1 MVNDLR
7 TLGFSII
14 VLLGSIMTLGFFVV
28 FFALLVKKGIRIK
41 SKIFTIVIFD
51 VYGNRAHLN
60 GIRTNFKN
68 RDVALS
74 FSKFYKQEFPL
85 YTFDVMSGNDTKKQ
99 IILK

>member
-1 MVNDLR
+1 MKDLK
-7 TLGFSII
+7 TPGFSII

-28 FFALLVKKGIRIK
+28 FFALLVKKGIKIE

-51 VYGNRAHLN
+51 VYGNRANLN

-85 YTFDVMSGNDTKKQ
+85 YTFDVLSGNDAKKQ

>member
-1 MVNDLR
+1 MTNDLK
-7 TLGFSII
+7 TPGFSII
-14 VLLGSIMTLGFFVV
+14 ILFGSIMTLGFFVV
-28 FFALLVKKGIRIK
+28 FFALLVKKGIKIE

-68 RDVALS
+68 HDVALS
-74 FSKFYKQEFPL
+74 FSKFYKNQFPL
-85 YTFDVMSGNDTKKQ
+85 HTFDVMSGNDTKKQ

>member
-41 SKIFTIVIFD
+41 SKTFTIVIFD

>member
-7 TLGFSII
+7 
-14 VLLGSIMTLGFFVV
+14 TLGFFVV

-41 SKIFTIVIFD
+41 SKTFTIVIFD

-60 GIRTNFKN
+60 GIKTNFKN

>member
-1 MVNDLR
+1 MKDLN
-7 TLGFSII
+7 TPGFSII
-14 VLLGSIMTLGFFVV
+14 ILLGSIMTLGFFVV
-28 FFALLVKKGIRIK
+28 FFALLVKKGIKIE

-51 VYGNRAHLN
+51 VYGNRANLN

-85 YTFDVMSGNDTKKQ
+85 YTFDVMSENDAEKQ

>member
-1 MVNDLR
+1 MKDLK
-7 TLGFSII
+7 TPGFSII

-28 FFALLVKKGIRIK
+28 FFALLVKKGIKIE

-51 VYGNRAHLN
+51 VYGNRANLN

-85 YTFDVMSGNDTKKQ
+85 NTFDVMSGNDAKKQ

>member
-41 SKIFTIVIFD
+41 SKTFTIVIFD

-85 YTFDVMSGNDTKKQ
+85 YTFDVISGNDTKKQ

>member
-85 YTFDVMSGNDTKKQ
+85 YTFDVMSANDAKKQ

>member
-1 MVNDLR
+1 MKDLK
-7 TLGFSII
+7 TPGFSII

-28 FFALLVKKGIRIK
+28 FFALLLKKRIK
-41 SKIFTIVIFD
+41 LESKTFTIVIFD
-51 VYGNRAHLN
+51 GYGNRAHLN

-68 RDVALS
+68 RYVALS

>member
-1 MVNDLR
+1 MKDLK
-7 TLGFSII
+7 TPGFSII

-28 FFALLVKKGIRIK
+28 FFALLVKKGIKIE

-51 VYGNRAHLN
+51 VYGNRANLN

>member
-28 FFALLVKKGIRIK
+28 FFALIVKKGIRIK
-41 SKIFTIVIFD
+41 SKTFTIVIFD

>member
-1 MVNDLR
+1 MKDLK
-7 TLGFSII
+7 TPGFSII

-28 FFALLVKKGIRIK
+28 FFALLVKKGIKIE

-85 YTFDVMSGNDTKKQ
+85 YTFDVMSGNDAKKQ
-99 IILK
+99 IIRT

>member
-7 TLGFSII
+7 I
-14 VLLGSIMTLGFFVV
+14 LGFFVV

-41 SKIFTIVIFD
+41 SKTFTIVIFD

-74 FSKFYKQEFPL
+74 FSKFYKKEFPL
-85 YTFDVMSGNDTKKQ
+85 YTFDVMSTNDAKKQ

>member
-85 YTFDVMSGNDTKKQ
+85 YTFDVISGNDTKKQ